1 MHRYVLALAVI
12 CLLAIGAV
20 VLLRP
25 DPAVELEAALARLE
39 PDAALDR
46 LAEVERRMEL
56 TENLRLVQARLA
68 LAAGELGTAR
78 AAYETLLTS
87 DGDNLQVLD
96 ELSELA
102 VIEGQLGEAA
112 ALQSRVQAL
121 APNPERRQ
129 MLGYWYRLLAESDR
143 EIALLEA
150 TPPRR
155 LTVPERARLAELY
168 FAAGEIE
175 ACREMLFV
183 LSEAGGEDGLR
194 ARRQLIELS
203 IEGGDTPAALA
214 LALAWN
220 EADPGDAAALEASL
234 TTLVGRGATAE
245 AARLAETAVVAE
257 PGIGAVPA
265 RVFLSSGHGALGRQM
280 LQRWLASD
288 PVLDA
293 EDWQLLV
300 QIAERSGE
308 VSALR
313 HALARSEPQDAPPP
327 ADLFLQFLRY
337 QGPRALLPF
346 ERAMNAETFAALP
359 LLGAA
364 WSSWHRRMPQTY
376 GYLLAAT
383 EAPLTDWDREIWM
396 SIAQDL
402 RGTPFYRDLLAGAS
416 HDAGIA
422 ARLRDSILTP
432 VPTTSPAEAPAPPTD

>member
-20 VLLRP
+20 ILLRP

-56 TENLRLVQARLA
+56 TENLRLAQARLA

-78 AAYETLLTS
+78 AAYETLLAS

-121 APNPERRQ
+121 APDFERRQ
-129 MLGYWYRLLAESDR
+129 MLGYWYRLLAEPDR

-168 FAAGEIE
+168 FATGEIE
-175 ACREMLFV
+175 ACREMLLV
-183 LSEAGGEDGLR
+183 LSEAGGEDGLH
-194 ARRQLIELS
+194 ARRQLLELA

-214 LALAWN
+214 LALGWN
-220 EADPGDAAALEASL
+220 EADPGDGAALEASL

-245 AARLAETAVVAE
+245 AARLAETAVAAE

-280 LQRWLASD
+280 LRRWLASD

-293 EDWQLLV
+293 EDWQALV

-313 HALARSEPQDAPPP
+313 HALARSAPQDAPPP

-422 ARLRDSILTP
+422 ARLRDSILPP
-432 VPTTSPAEAPAPPTD
+432 VPTTSPAEAPVPPTD

>member
-56 TENLRLVQARLA
+56 TENLRLAQARLA

-78 AAYETLLTS
+78 AAYETLLAS

-129 MLGYWYRLLAESDR
+129 MLGYWYRLLAEPDR
-143 EIALLEA
+143 EIALLES

-220 EADPGDAAALEASL
+220 EADPGDGAALEASL

-293 EDWQLLV
+293 EDWQSLV

-432 VPTTSPAEAPAPPTD
+432 VPTTSPAGAPAPPID